1 MIILSQHVWNQR
13 YNLFLYSLK
22 AVIWRNLQ
30 GFQVQSFTTICQI
43 FLWNYLLIHF
53 SLLLLLCPGPS
64 AANTHTMKDAGFFLP
79 RLLISSFHFATGCGQ
94 VQQIYSFKIQFSK
107 SQFHIRINLSNSQLT
122 KFVELYKN
130 LLLRLVLWV
139 MSQGCSGLSFAEK
152 KKKCL
157 VVSKYQWMPTLY

>member
-1 MIILSQHVWNQR
+1 MITPSQHVWNQR

-22 AVIWRNLQ
+22 VVIWRNLQ
-30 GFQVQSFTTICQI
+30 GFHVQSFTTICQI

-79 RLLISSFHFATGCGQ
+79 RLLISSFHIATGCGQ
-94 VQQIYSFKIQFSK
+94 VQQMYSFKIQFSK
-107 SQFHIRINLSNSQLT
+107 SQFHIRINLSNSQPSLSNYT
-122 KFVELYKN
+122 KS

-139 MSQGCSGLSFAEK
+139 MAQGCSGLSFAG

-157 VVSKYQWMPTLY
+157 VVSKYRWMPTLY